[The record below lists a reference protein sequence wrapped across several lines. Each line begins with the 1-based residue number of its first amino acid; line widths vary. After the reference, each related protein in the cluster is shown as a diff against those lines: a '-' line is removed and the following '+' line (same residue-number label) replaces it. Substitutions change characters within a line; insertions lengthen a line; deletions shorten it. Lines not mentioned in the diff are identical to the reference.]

1 MNGSVYVGQKAL
13 SLTEYDKSAPIT
25 GVILWVDDENC
36 YEAGDETGTVI
47 EQDCPYATQQM
58 ANNLLATLQGYSYQG
73 LEANGAKVSPIAELG
88 DGITVNGLYTQL
100 AYQNIRFSTGEVM
113 DVAAPGS
120 DETLH
125 EYKTEGETTK
135 WFSHQ
140 IAETRSEII
149 KTSEEITLL
158 IDNEIQ
164 GLSSQFT
171 VQLGQ
176 IRAELTDEINGL
188 SASVDLKFDGLEASF
203 EDEINGLSADF
214 DVKLNGLQA
223 NFEDE
228 INGLSSTLNVKIDG
242 IEASL
247 EDEIN
252 GLSSTLNVKIDGIEA
267 SLEDEINGL
276 SSTLNVK
283 IDGIEASLEDEI
295 NGLSSSI
302 NLQIDS
308 ITSTVQGLDGQMS
321 SITQTVDSITTRVNG
336 LEGDYSSIDQK
347 VDSLKLAVSNGSTSS
362 TIQLKAGSTIISSEN
377 ITMSGLVTYTGLSSG
392 TTTING
398 ACIKTGTIDADRLN
412 LTGEI
417 TFTDFDNSTQ
427 NTINN
432 ANTNASTALS
442 TAISVSGTVSG
453 WTYPG
458 TTEINGSAIRTG
470 TVEASILRGGT
481 VELLDQDGDRIG
493 KFTIEPTGLAGLS
506 SVTLSAD
513 ELYFEAVD
521 PDGQILFY
529 TGDGTGIRIEP
540 GKTIRCDGDFQ
551 PRRDDNFWLGSSSR
565 AWQDLYVVNDPSV
578 VSDKSKKTSI
588 SYEMGLYEEF
598 FDALKPATYLLKNGT
613 SGRTH
618 IGLISQDVEEALFA
632 SNLTS
637 FDFAGFIKS
646 PVLDKNGKETG
657 EYNYA
662 LRYGEFIALCIDQI
676 QKLKSRISKME
687 AIQGV

>member
-1 MNGSVYVGQKAL
+1 MSDKVFLGTRMAQLDTSP
-13 SLTEYDKSAPIT
+13 SLAPVSK
-25 GVILWVDDENC
+25 VILAVDSENA
-36 YEAGDETGTVI
+36 YIAGNDTGRTV
-47 EQDCPYATQQM
+47 EVTCPYGTQEM
-58 ANNLLATLQGYSYQG
+58 ANNILSALSSYTYTPAMAQDAI
-73 LEANGAKVSPIAELG
+73 LDPAAEIG
-88 DGITVNGLYTQL
+88 DGLTMGGVYTVLAQSTLTFDGLMTSD
-100 AYQNIRFSTGEVM
+100 AG
-113 DVAAPGS
+113 APGQAEQES
-120 DETLH
+120 
-125 EYKTEGETTK
+125 EYKYQSPVIADIN
-135 WFSHQ
+135 WQ
-140 IAETRSEII
+140 LAETRSLIS
-149 KTSEEITLL
+149 KTSEEILL
-158 IDNEIQ
+158 KVENE
-164 GLSSQFT
+164 
-171 VQLGQ
+171 
-176 IRAELTDEINGL
+176 
-188 SASVDLKFDGLEASF
+188 LE
-203 EDEINGLSADF
+203 
-214 DVKLNGLQA
+214 
-223 NFEDE
+223 
-228 INGLSSTLNVKIDG
+228 
-242 IEASL
+242 
-247 EDEIN
+247 
-252 GLSSTLNVKIDGIEA
+252 
-267 SLEDEINGL
+267 
-276 SSTLNVK
+276 
-283 IDGIEASLEDEI
+283 
-295 NGLSSSI
+295 GLSSSFSVQ
-302 NLQIDS
+302 LQQIQS
-308 ITSTVQGLDGQMS
+308 QVTGLNGQVS
-321 SITQTVDSITTRVNG
+321 SITQ
-336 LEGDYSSIDQK
+336 K
-347 VDSLKLAVSNGSTSS
+347 VDNITLSVSNGSTSS
-362 TIQLKAGSTIISSEN
+362 SISLSVGGVTVSSQTIQ
-377 ITMSGLVTYTGLSSG
+377 MDGLVTFTGLASG
-392 TTTING
+392 TTTIDG

-481 VELLDQDGDRIG
+481 VELLGQDGDRIG